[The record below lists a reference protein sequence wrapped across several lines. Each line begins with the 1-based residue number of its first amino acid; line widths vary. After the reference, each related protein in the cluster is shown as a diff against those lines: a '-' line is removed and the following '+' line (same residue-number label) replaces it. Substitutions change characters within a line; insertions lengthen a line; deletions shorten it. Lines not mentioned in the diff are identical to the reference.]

1 MNRCLA
7 FLLAILLASITISS
21 ACVAKPA
28 DWAQFT
34 LRAQPGTD
42 RLKASFSRDGDGR
55 GEHQWSTGLKASEL
69 IGLSTG
75 FYTAGSRP
83 LAFAVVREA
92 GRLDCSGSG
101 GGGYATGNCRFA
113 ADPAFTQAL
122 VSRGIARP
130 TEGQAFSL
138 MAVNARRELVEAIA
152 AARYPTPSI
161 DDLMALRALGVNG
174 RYIADLSRAGYRP
187 QDINSLIEFKAL
199 NITPE
204 WIGGLVRIGYANI
217 PSSELVQLKALNI
230 TADYI
235 AGFDRVGYRHLP
247 ASTLVQFKAVGVTP
261 EFAAAAQLRR
271 AAQPSADE
279 LVQMR
284 VLGHR

>member
-7 FLLAILLASITISS
+7 FLLAVLLASITISS

-28 DWAQFT
+28 EWAQFT
-34 LRAQPGTD
+34 LRAQPGTE
-42 RLKASFSRDGDGR
+42 RVKASFSRAGDGR
-55 GEHQWSTGLKASEL
+55 GDHQWSTGLRPSEL

-83 LAFAVVREA
+83 LAFAIVREA
-92 GRLDCSGSG
+92 GRLDCSGNG
-101 GGGYATGNCRFA
+101 GRGYASGNCRFA

-122 VSRGIARP
+122 VRHGIARP
-130 TEGQAFSL
+130 TDEQAFSL
-138 MAVNARRELVEAIA
+138 MAVSTRRELVEAIA

-161 DDLMALRALGVNG
+161 DDLMALSALGVTG

-187 QDINSLIEFKAL
+187 QGLHSLIEFKAL

-204 WIGGLVRIGYANI
+204 WIGGLARIGYANI
-217 PSSELVQLKALNI
+217 PSSELIQLKALNI

-235 AGFDRVGYRHLP
+235 ADFDRVGYRRLP
-247 ASTLVQFKAVGVTP
+247 VETLVQFKAVGVTP
-261 EFAAAAQLRR
+261 EFAAAAQQRR
-271 AAQPSADE
+271 TAQPSPDE

>member
-7 FLLAILLASITISS
+7 FLLAVLLASITISS
-21 ACVAKPA
+21 ACVAQPA
-28 DWAQFT
+28 EWAQFT
-34 LRAQPGTD
+34 LRGQPGSD
-42 RLKASFSRDGDGR
+42 RVKASFSRDGNGR
-55 GEHQWSTGLKASEL
+55 GDHQWSTGLRASEL

-75 FYTAGSRP
+75 FYTPGSRP

-130 TEGQAFSL
+130 TGEQAFGL
-138 MAVNARRELVEAIA
+138 VAVNARRELVEALA
-152 AARYPTPSI
+152 AARYPAPSI
-161 DDLMALRALGVNG
+161 DDLMALSALGVNG
-174 RYIADLSRAGYRP
+174 RYIAELARAGYRP
-187 QDINSLIEFKAL
+187 QGIHSLIEFKAL
-199 NITPE
+199 NVTPE
-204 WIGGLVRIGYANI
+204 WIGGLARIGYANI
-217 PSSELVQLKALNI
+217 PSSDLVQLKALNI

-235 AGFDRVGYRHLP
+235 AGFDRVGYRRLP
-247 ASTLVQFKAVGVTP
+247 VETLVQFKAVGVTP
-261 EFAAAAQLRR
+261 EFAVAAQQRR
-271 AAQPSADE
+271 AAPPSPDE

>member
-7 FLLAILLASITISS
+7 FLLAVLLASITISS
-21 ACVAKPA
+21 ACVAQPT
-28 DWAQFT
+28 DWTRFT
-34 LRAQPGTD
+34 LKSQPGNDTV
-42 RLKASFSRDGDGR
+42 KASFHRDRNGR
-55 GEHQWSTGLKASEL
+55 SEHAWSTGLKPSEL

-83 LAFAVVREA
+83 LAFAIVREA
-92 GRLDCSGSG
+92 GRLDCAGNG
-101 GGGYATGNCRFA
+101 GGRYASGNCRFT

-130 TEGQAFSL
+130 TDDQAFGL
-138 MAVNARRELVEAIA
+138 MAVNARRELVEAVA
-152 AARYPTPSI
+152 AARYPTPTI
-161 DDLMALRALGVNG
+161 DDLMALSALGVTS
-174 RYIADLSRAGYRP
+174 RYIADLARAGYRP
-187 QDINSLIEFKAL
+187 QAIHSLIEFKAL

-204 WIGGLVRIGYANI
+204 WIGGLARIGYANV

-235 AGFDRVGYRHLP
+235 AGFDRIGYRRLP
-247 ASTLVQFKAVGVTP
+247 VETLVQFKAVGITP
-261 EFAAAAQLRR
+261 DFVAAAQQRR
-271 AAQPSADE
+271 NAPPSPDE